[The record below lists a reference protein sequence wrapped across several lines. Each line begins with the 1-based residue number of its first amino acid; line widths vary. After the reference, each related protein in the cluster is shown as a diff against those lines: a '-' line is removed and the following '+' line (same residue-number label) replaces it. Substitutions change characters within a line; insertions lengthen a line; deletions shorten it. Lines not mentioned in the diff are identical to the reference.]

1 MTNGAGFITASASI
15 TGNAATATK
24 VNHSLSVF
32 GKSFNGSADVTVA
45 DTDLITSI
53 LTATANLTDKTE
65 ILTSYAS
72 DNGFNDSNSKN
83 RIYRRPASAIWGYIN
98 SKTIS
103 NADKLDNVHLN
114 GIFTALSNTNNGV
127 SMTIGTVAKSLA
139 NMQVYSA
146 TKLVTA
152 RNIALNGDLMGNANF
167 DGSANIT
174 INGYMSYCYA
184 IVSNTNTYPWRR
196 IAKVNEITGNYSD
209 GCILLYISEGF
220 NGGCYGIARVYIRTD
235 NLSTGANASC
245 SIQWISRN
253 GYGLDS
259 LKIAMYKTTGKAYYD
274 VFLKMRGTYDS
285 VVIRTLQDQ
294 RGGLGKRFT
303 LVNSMETSNAASHT
317 EAYATIEDAATAIH
331 NQAYTSIAQGSDVA
345 TVHNAD
351 MVDGIHASGLFTNLS
366 NSGNSLSIT
375 VGGTNKTLTVNYASN
390 AGNADTL
397 DGVHASGLFT
407 NLSNSGNNISIT
419 IGGTNKTLTAAY
431 ATNCDTVDGY
441 HAGTSAKPYGTIP
454 VIGTNGVIELGHY
467 IDFHHDNTTGS
478 DYSVR
483 LQTNGNHSNVVT
495 LPTATGTLALTSD
508 NVASATKL
516 QTARTIWGQSFN
528 GTANVSGAL
537 SGATTISA
545 SNTIST
551 TLQNGALKIGN
562 KSTPISAIDA
572 QVIFNTGAAIR
583 FGETNW
589 DWNQWAGLKYTHS
602 NKTIYLGIADGS
614 VFNAKN
620 AQSGGKLQLKAIDTI
635 LFDSEDSF
643 QIHCDNS
650 NDYLRIGS
658 SDNSGYVLVSDIGNW
673 DTDDNGDDTNNWL
686 ISIDGSG
693 SFKRIYC
700 PSIYTANS
708 ITSSTPGKA
717 LLLSGNVI
725 QEYHSGGSPYHSSI
739 TFNEATLAL
748 NAYGNIGLNCINGI
762 TIDGGNGTISM
773 VSTGGF
779 DVTYR
784 AASLSVSQTGASEY
798 TWTFNNGSIKT
809 TGGITAYQSSDERL
823 KHNIHGV
830 DSLAIIK
837 AMGGT
842 VAFRYNEDDKA
853 SIGWIA
859 QRVLHNTLMQDLV
872 EKDDEGFLKINYWSP
887 KLIAVA
893 FGAIEQVDDEVAKLK
908 ARVRELENEVEQLKN
923 DRL

>member
-1 MTNGAGFITASASI
+1 M
-15 TGNAATATK
+15 
-24 VNHSLSVF
+24 
-32 GKSFNGSADVTVA
+32 
-45 DTDLITSI
+45 
-53 LTATANLTDKTE
+53 
-65 ILTSYAS
+65 
-72 DNGFNDSNSKN
+72 
-83 RIYRRPASAIWGYIN
+83 
-98 SKTIS
+98 
-103 NADKLDNVHLN
+103 
-114 GIFTALSNTNNGV
+114 
-127 SMTIGTVAKSLA
+127 
-139 NMQVYSA
+139 
-146 TKLVTA
+146 
-152 RNIALNGDLMGNANF
+152 
-167 DGSANIT
+167 
-174 INGYMSYCYA
+174 
-184 IVSNTNTYPWRR
+184 
-196 IAKVNEITGNYSD
+196 
-209 GCILLYISEGF
+209 
-220 NGGCYGIARVYIRTD
+220 
-235 NLSTGANASC
+235 
-245 SIQWISRN
+245 
-253 GYGLDS
+253 
-259 LKIAMYKTTGKAYYD
+259 
-274 VFLKMRGTYDS
+274 
-285 VVIRTLQDQ
+285 
-294 RGGLGKRFT
+294 
-303 LVNSMETSNAASHT
+303 
-317 EAYATIEDAATAIH
+317 
-331 NQAYTSIAQGSDVA
+331 
-345 TVHNAD
+345 
-351 MVDGIHASGLFTNLS
+351 
-366 NSGNSLSIT
+366 
-375 VGGTNKTLTVNYASN
+375 
-390 AGNADTL
+390 
-397 DGVHASGLFT
+397 
-407 NLSNSGNNISIT
+407 
-419 IGGTNKTLTAAY
+419 
-431 ATNCDTVDGY
+431 
-441 HAGTSAKPYGTIP
+441 
-454 VIGTNGVIELGHY
+454 
-467 IDFHHDNTTGS
+467 
-478 DYSVR
+478 
-483 LQTNGNHSNVVT
+483 
-495 LPTATGTLALTSD
+495 ALTSD